1 METLQINKDA
11 AVKAHQNAKDSGK
24 RLLEDLLGKKTF
36 QLIVTDRVKTFEDA
50 CAELGLQVPSF
61 IDSDSND
68 GKSIIAYQKLI
79 TIARALNEGWEPD
92 FTNSSESKYYPWF
105 QYKSG
110 FGFSFSDWSYSTTYS
125 SVGARLCFKT
135 KELAIYAGKQFEAIY
150 RDYLTL

>member
-24 RLLEDLLGKKTF
+24 RLLEDLLGKKIF
-36 QLIVTDRVKTFEDA
+36 QLVVTDRVKTFEDA

-68 GKSIIAYQKLI
+68 GKSVIAYQKLI

-92 FTNSSESKYYPWF
+92 FTNSSESKYFPWF
-105 QYKSG
+105 EYKSG
-110 FGFSFSDWSYSTTYS
+110 FGFSSYGWSRSSANTT
-125 SVGARLCFKT
+125 VGARLCFKT
-135 KELAIYAGKQFEAIY
+135 KELALYAGKQFEAIY
-150 RDYLTL
+150 KDYLTL